1 MILIKFI
8 VQIGVII
15 LLTVIY
21 QYLKNRSMIW
31 ITPLF
36 NKIKY
41 TFKRFYRILNVKKR
55 SEFVWKDLIK
65 YNQKKGWTFGQYET
79 EKRIETSFSVD
90 ENNVLNFNY
99 TVKEEKLA
107 FTSIILSEFDEDKS
121 NDLLLLAAHFNSLLS
136 FGVVIVSTKYNYVGF
151 THSGDLITYMLFDG
165 EIDEDFTSHFNITKD
180 VFWSFTTLLE
190 TGDDPVFV
198 FSELLR
204 RNEEKNKDNNN

>member
-15 LLTVIY
+15 LLALIY
-21 QYLKNRSMIW
+21 NFLKIYAMKW
-31 ITPLF
+31 ITPF
-36 NKIKY
+36 FIKIKY
-41 TFKRFYRILNVKKR
+41 TVKRFYRILNVKKR

-65 YNQKKGWTFGQYET
+65 YNQEKGWTFGQYET
-79 EKRIETSFSVD
+79 EKRIENSFSVD

-99 TVKEEKLA
+99 TVNENKLA
-107 FTSIILSEFDEDKS
+107 FTSIILDTFDEDKT
-121 NDLLLLAAHFNSLLS
+121 NELLILAAHFNSLLS
-136 FGVVIVSTKYNYVGF
+136 FGVVVVSTKYNYVIY

>member
-1 MILIKFI
+1 MIIIKLIILIVLITYSYQIKDFI
-8 VQIGVII
+8 KNSIMKNITSLGV
-15 LLTVIY
+15 
-21 QYLKNRSMIW
+21 
-31 ITPLF
+31 
-36 NKIKY
+36 KIKY

-165 EIDEDFTSHFNITKD
+165 EIDEDLRRHFNITKD
-180 VFWSFTTLLE
+180 VFWSFKTLLE

-204 RNEEKNKDNNN
+204 RNEEKNKDNDN

>member
-165 EIDEDFTSHFNITKD
+165 EIEADYIRHFNITKD
-180 VFWSFTTLLE
+180 VFWSYKTLLE

-204 RNEEKNKDNNN
+204 RNEEKNKDNDN

>member
-1 MILIKFI
+1 MIFIKFI
-8 VQIGVII
+8 IQIGVII
-15 LLTVIY
+15 FLTLIY

-65 YNQKKGWTFGQYET
+65 YNQKKGWSFGQYET
-79 EKRIETSFSVD
+79 EKRIENSFSVD

-136 FGVVIVSTKYNYVGF
+136 FGVVIVSTKYNYVGY
-151 THSGDLITYMLFDG
+151 THSGDLISYMLFDG
-165 EIDEDFTSHFNITKD
+165 EIDEDLIRHFNITKD
-180 VFWSFTTLLE
+180 VFWSFKTLLE

-204 RNEEKNKDNNN
+204 RNEEKNKEDDN

>member
-15 LLTVIY
+15 FLAVIY

-31 ITPLF
+31 ISPLF

-55 SEFVWKDLIK
+55 AEFVWKDLIK
-65 YNQKKGWTFGQYET
+65 YNQEKGWRFGQYET
-79 EKRIETSFSVD
+79 EKRIENSFSVD
-90 ENNVLNFNY
+90 ENNVLDFNY
-99 TVKEEKLA
+99 KVNENKLA

-121 NDLLLLAAHFNSLLS
+121 NDLLLLAAHFNSLLH

-165 EIDEDFTSHFNITKD
+165 EIDEDHIRHFNITKD
-180 VFWSFTTLLE
+180 VFWSFKTLLE

-204 RNEEKNKDNNN
+204 RNEEKNNDNDN

>member
-1 MILIKFI
+1 MDIIRIIVLIGMLSFFP
-8 VQIGVII
+8 V
-15 LLTVIY
+15 LY
-21 QYLKNRSMIW
+21 NFFKNNSMKW
-31 ITPLF
+31 ITPF
-36 NKIKY
+36 FIKIKY
-41 TFKRFYRILNVKKR
+41 TLKRFYRILNVKKR

-90 ENNVLNFNY
+90 EKNILNFNY
-99 TVKEEKLA
+99 TVKEGKLA

-136 FGVVIVSTKYNYVGF
+136 FGVVIVSTKYNYVGY

-165 EIDEDFTSHFNITKD
+165 EIDEDLTRHFNITKD
-180 VFWSFTTLLE
+180 VFWSFKTLLE

-204 RNEEKNKDNNN
+204 RNEEKNKDNDN

>member
-1 MILIKFI
+1 MK
-8 VQIGVII
+8 
-15 LLTVIY
+15 
-21 QYLKNRSMIW
+21 W
-31 ITPLF
+31 ITPF
-36 NKIKY
+36 FIKIKY

-65 YNQKKGWTFGQYET
+65 YNQEKGWTFGQYET
-79 EKRIETSFSVD
+79 EKRIENSFSVD

-99 TVKEEKLA
+99 TVNENKLA
-107 FTSIILSEFDEDKS
+107 FTSIILDTFDEDKT
-121 NDLLLLAAHFNSLLS
+121 NELLILAAHFNSLLS
-136 FGVVIVSTKYNYVGF
+136 FGVVVVSTKYNYVSY

>member
-1 MILIKFI
+1 MIFIKFI
-8 VQIGVII
+8 IQIGVII
-15 LLTVIY
+15 FLTLIY

-90 ENNVLNFNY
+90 ENNVLDFNY
-99 TVKEEKLA
+99 KVNENKLA

-121 NDLLLLAAHFNSLLS
+121 NDLLLLAAHFNSLLH

-165 EIDEDFTSHFNITKD
+165 EIDEDLIRHFNITKD
-180 VFWSFTTLLE
+180 VFWSFKTLLE

-204 RNEEKNKDNNN
+204 RNEEKNKDDDN

>member
-31 ITPLF
+31 ISPLF

-165 EIDEDFTSHFNITKD
+165 EIEADYIRHFNITKD
-180 VFWSFTTLLE
+180 VFWSYKTLLE

-204 RNEEKNKDNNN
+204 RNEEKNKDNDN

>member
-1 MILIKFI
+1 MK
-8 VQIGVII
+8 
-15 LLTVIY
+15 
-21 QYLKNRSMIW
+21 W

-41 TFKRFYRILNVKKR
+41 TFKRFYRIINVKKR

-65 YNQKKGWTFGQYET
+65 YNQEKGWRFGQYET

-121 NDLLLLAAHFNSLLS
+121 NDLLLLAAHFNSLLK
-136 FGVVIVSTKYNYVGF
+136 FGVVIVSTQYNYVVF
-151 THSGDLITYMLFDG
+151 KHSGDLITYMLFDG
-165 EIDEDFTSHFNITKD
+165 EIDEDLIRHYNITKD
-180 VFWSFTTLLE
+180 VFWSYKTLIE

-204 RNEEKNKDNNN
+204 RNEEKNKDDDH

>member
-1 MILIKFI
+1 MILIKSI
-8 VQIGVII
+8 VKIGVII

-165 EIDEDFTSHFNITKD
+165 EIEEDYIRHFNITKD
-180 VFWSFTTLLE
+180 VFWSFKTLLE